1 MNDFFLA
8 SGRSISID
16 ENSIHQFQMH
26 NFDEWTPLAK
36 PIKDIKKNK
45 NYSNEILKK
54 YIEENTADV
63 VKLITLAFDVSIS
76 EFIKI
81 KDEHKLD
88 LTILI
93 ELIIAVNS
101 GYFDEKEQKH
111 RDDVDPR
118 IKTTWFDSFQLLIS
132 SGHTNTEI
140 MNMTYGAFINYLNSA
155 QKAERRS
162 LGGFAGIFRAAQHA
176 DKRGFDKLLN
186 ELKK

>member
-8 SGRSISID
+8 SGRSVLID
-16 ENSIHQFQMH
+16 VKSIHQFKIH
-26 NFDEWTPLAK
+26 NFDEWALLAK
-36 PIKDIKKNK
+36 PIKDLKKNK

-63 VKLITLAFDVSIS
+63 VKLIALAFDVSID

-88 LTILI
+88 LTTLI
-93 ELIIAVNS
+93 ELIITVNS
-101 GYFDEKEQKH
+101 AYFEEKEQKA

-118 IKTTWFDSFQLLIS
+118 IKTSWFDSFQLLIS

-140 MNMTYGAFINYLNSA
+140 MNMTYGAFINYLKSA
-155 QKAERRS
+155 QKAERRNLS
-162 LGGFAGIFRAAQHA
+162 SFASIFRAAQHA

>member
-16 ENSIHQFQMH
+16 ENNIHQFKMY
-26 NFDEWTPLAK
+26 NFDEWTLLAK
-36 PIKDIKKNK
+36 PIKDLKKNK

-54 YIEENTADV
+54 YIEENTNDV
-63 VKLITLAFDVSIS
+63 VQLIALSLGVSID

-88 LTILI
+88 LTTLI
-93 ELIIAVNS
+93 ELIITVNS
-101 GYFDEKEQKH
+101 AYFDEKEQKH
-111 RDDVDPR
+111 RDDIDPR

-140 MNMTYGAFINYLNSA
+140 MNMTYGAFINYLKSA
-155 QKAERRS
+155 QKAERRNLS
-162 LGGFAGIFRAAQHA
+162 SFAGIFRAAQHA

>member
-8 SGRSISID
+8 SGRSIAID
-16 ENSIHQFQMH
+16 ENSIHQLKMH
-26 NFDEWTPLAK
+26 NFDEWSSFAK
-36 PIKDIKKNK
+36 PIKDLKKNK
-45 NYSNEILKK
+45 NYSNEILKE
-54 YIEENTADV
+54 YIEENTNDV
-63 VKLITLAFDVSIS
+63 VQLIALSLGVSID

-88 LTILI
+88 LTTLI
-93 ELIIAVNS
+93 ELIITVNS
-101 GYFDEKEQKH
+101 AYFEEKEQKH
-111 RDDVDPR
+111 RDDIDPR

-140 MNMTYGAFINYLNSA
+140 MNMTYGAFINYLKSA
-155 QKAERRS
+155 QKAERRNLS
-162 LGGFAGIFRAAQHA
+162 SFAGIFRAAQHA